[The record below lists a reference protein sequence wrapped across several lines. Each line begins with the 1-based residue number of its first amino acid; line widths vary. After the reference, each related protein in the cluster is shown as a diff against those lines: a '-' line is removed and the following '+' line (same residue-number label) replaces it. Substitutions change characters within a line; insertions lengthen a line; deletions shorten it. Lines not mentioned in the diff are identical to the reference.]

1 MDFIFYFILIYLAI
15 INLISII
22 VTISDKSRSKKN
34 KWRVK
39 EKTLFTL
46 AFLGGSISMYI
57 TMRIIRHKTKHLS
70 FMLGIPAIIVLQFIL
85 VCFIWRIIYV

>member
-1 MDFIFYFILIYLAI
+1 MDFIFYFIIFYLVV

-34 KWRVK
+34 KWRIK

>member
-1 MDFIFYFILIYLAI
+1 MDFILYFLLFYLVV

-22 VTISDKSRSKKN
+22 VTISDKNRSKKN

-46 AFLGGSISMYI
+46 AILGGSVSMYI

-70 FMLGIPAIIVLQFIL
+70 FMLGIPVIIVLQL
-85 VCFIWRIIYV
+85 LLAYFIWRVLYV

>member
-1 MDFIFYFILIYLAI
+1 MKFIFYLLFFYLIV

-22 VTISDKSRSKKN
+22 VTISDKSRSKRN

-46 AFLGGSISMYI
+46 ALLGGSVSMYI

-70 FMLGIPAIIVLQFIL
+70 FMIGIPAIIVLQLIL
-85 VCFIWRIIYV
+85 VFLIWRFIYV

>member
-1 MDFIFYFILIYLAI
+1 MDFILCFLLFYLVV

-46 AFLGGSISMYI
+46 AILGGSVSMYI

-70 FMLGIPAIIVLQFIL
+70 FMLGIPAIIVLQLIL
-85 VCFIWRIIYV
+85 AYFIWRVLYV

>member
-1 MDFIFYFILIYLAI
+1 MDFILYFLLFYLVV

-46 AFLGGSISMYI
+46 AILGGSVSMYI

-70 FMLGIPAIIVLQFIL
+70 FMLGIPVIIVLQL
-85 VCFIWRIIYV
+85 LLAYFIWRVLYV

>member
-1 MDFIFYFILIYLAI
+1 MDFILCFLLFYLVV

-22 VTISDKSRSKKN
+22 ATISDKSRSKKN

-46 AFLGGSISMYI
+46 AILGGSVSMYI

-70 FMLGIPAIIVLQFIL
+70 FMLGIPAIIVLQLIL
-85 VCFIWRIIYV
+85 AYFIWRVLYV

>member
-1 MDFIFYFILIYLAI
+1 MDFILYFLLFYLEV

-46 AFLGGSISMYI
+46 AILGGSVSMYI

-70 FMLGIPAIIVLQFIL
+70 FMLGIPAIIVLQLIL
-85 VCFIWRIIYV
+85 AYFIWRVLYV

>member
-1 MDFIFYFILIYLAI
+1 MDFILYFLLFYLVI
-15 INLISII
+15 INLISMI

-46 AFLGGSISMYI
+46 AILGGSVSMYI

-70 FMLGIPAIIVLQFIL
+70 FMIGIPAIIVLQLIL
-85 VCFIWRIIYV
+85 AYFIWRVLYV

>member
-1 MDFIFYFILIYLAI
+1 MDFILYFLLFYLVV

-46 AFLGGSISMYI
+46 AILGGSVSMYI

-70 FMLGIPAIIVLQFIL
+70 FMLGIPAIIVLQLIL
-85 VCFIWRIIYV
+85 AYFIWRVLYV

>member
-1 MDFIFYFILIYLAI
+1 MEFIFYFLLFYLVV

-22 VTISDKSRSKKN
+22 VTISDKSRSKRN

-46 AFLGGSISMYI
+46 ALLGGSVSMYI

-70 FMLGIPAIIVLQFIL
+70 FMIGIPAIIVLQLIL
-85 VCFIWRIIYV
+85 VFLIWRFIYV

>member
-1 MDFIFYFILIYLAI
+1 MDFILYFLLFYLVV

-22 VTISDKSRSKKN
+22 VTISDKNRSKKN

-46 AFLGGSISMYI
+46 AILGGSVSMYI

-70 FMLGIPAIIVLQFIL
+70 FMLGIPAIIVLQLIL
-85 VCFIWRIIYV
+85 AYFIWRVLYV

>member
-1 MDFIFYFILIYLAI
+1 MKFIFYLLFFYLIV

-22 VTISDKSRSKKN
+22 VTISDKSRSKRN

-39 EKTLFTL
+39 EKTLFTIAL
-46 AFLGGSISMYI
+46 LGGSVSMYI

-70 FMLGIPAIIVLQFIL
+70 FMIGIPAIIVLQLIL
-85 VCFIWRIIYV
+85 VFLIWRFIYV